1 MKLID
6 SLPCQHHPIL
16 LLGDFNFPKINWETY
31 TTTTSFESPEYKF
44 IETLRDN
51 FLSQLVREPTR
62 LRGNDEPTT
71 IDLLITNNE
80 EAIRSIHLSSAL
92 GASDHRMLQV
102 EFSCSVTHQVNERPC
117 WNFRKGRYDQLRQ
130 LLDRPWEEEFR
141 QKDTLEEKWEH
152 LLNKYMDAVERT
164 IPQRKKRSKFKIGLD
179 QKTRKK
185 IKEKEILHKEALRT
199 RNEATMMKYRRV
211 SNQVRMLTRKAEK
224 EKEERMT
231 AAEAKQNPKK
241 FRSFVRSKTKYQS
254 TIPELEMEDGEMT
267 RNDSE
272 KASTLLKYFSSVFTN
287 EPDEPFEELS
297 EVCSDQLDD
306 IEISVQRVKE
316 VIDQTNINK
325 SPGPDSIHPRI
336 LKEAGHML
344 ALPLTLIFRESLDTG
359 QLPKDWKTAHLSAI
373 HKKGSKS
380 HPNNYRPVSL
390 TSVACKLL
398 EKIIRSDMIDHL
410 KRRDLHSNR
419 QYGFIEGRS
428 TVLQLL
434 TVLDIWTEALDQ
446 GESIDIIY
454 CDFKKAFDKV
464 PHKRLL
470 SKAKAYGFRGKLL
483 GWIANFLTNRHHR
496 VRMNNHLSEWAPVI
510 SGIPQ
515 GTVLGP
521 MLFVLYVNDL
531 PSISQNSPVFLFA
544 DDMKVF
550 HRIRDLN
557 DRRELQEDLTRICA
571 WTDRWLLELHPDKCV
586 TMTVGNNV
594 DHQHAY
600 STNADYKLKAVSEER
615 HSSYHRSKTYL

>member
-1 MKLID
+1 
-6 SLPCQHHPIL
+6 
-16 LLGDFNFPKINWETY
+16 
-31 TTTTSFESPEYKF
+31 
-44 IETLRDN
+44 
-51 FLSQLVREPTR
+51 
-62 LRGNDEPTT
+62 
-71 IDLLITNNE
+71 
-80 EAIRSIHLSSAL
+80 
-92 GASDHRMLQV
+92 
-102 EFSCSVTHQVNERPC
+102 
-117 WNFRKGRYDQLRQ
+117 
-130 LLDRPWEEEFR
+130 
-141 QKDTLEEKWEH
+141 
-152 LLNKYMDAVERT
+152 
-164 IPQRKKRSKFKIGLD
+164 
-179 QKTRKK
+179 
-185 IKEKEILHKEALRT
+185 
-199 RNEATMMKYRRV
+199 
-211 SNQVRMLTRKAEK
+211 
-224 EKEERMT
+224 
-231 AAEAKQNPKK
+231 
-241 FRSFVRSKTKYQS
+241 
-254 TIPELEMEDGEMT
+254 MT

-434 TVLDIWTEALDQ
+434 TVLDIWTETLDQ
-446 GESIDIIY
+446 GENIDIIY

-464 PHKRLL
+464 PQQSESLRIRRETARMGRKL
-470 SKAKAYGFRGKLL
+470 SYQPSSQSS
-483 GWIANFLTNRHHR
+483 N
-496 VRMNNHLSEWAPVI
+496 E
-510 SGIPQ
+510 Q
-515 GTVLGP
+515 
-521 MLFVLYVNDL
+521 
-531 PSISQNSPVFLFA
+531 PSIRVGASHQWNSSRHRFRTHAFCVICQRSTINISKFSSFL
-544 DDMKVF
+544 V
-550 HRIRDLN
+550 
-557 DRRELQEDLTRICA
+557 C
-571 WTDRWLLELHPDKCV
+571 
-586 TMTVGNNV
+586 
-594 DHQHAY
+594 
-600 STNADYKLKAVSEER
+600 
-615 HSSYHRSKTYL
+615 